1 MAKLNA
7 EEFNNKYAEK
17 IVDNDDLLIELME
30 DFSDSIT
37 PAEQEE
43 LENLKVE
50 LEKAKADFV
59 ELKEKYKQRFL
70 SAVEDKKEEEPAE
83 GLEEQEVI
91 DIKEI

>member
-17 IVDNDDLLIELME
+17 ITENDDLLIELME

-37 PAEQEE
+37 PAENEE

-50 LEKAKADFV
+50 LEKAQADYI

-70 SAVEDKKEEEPAE
+70 SAVEDKKEEEPVE